1 MDRKPEECKE
11 GAPEWM
17 ATYGDL
23 VTLLMCFFVLLFA
36 FSTID
41 AQKFNA
47 VMQSFNGSAG
57 ILQSGTALEEADL
70 VFKAMPENDTTQ
82 QSQEM
87 QELQDI
93 KEQVVEF
100 LEEQEIDIEI
110 SLELQEQGLVIR
122 FVDNALFDPGKA
134 IIKESVQEVLDFLGE
149 LLTSEQFSNREIRV
163 EGHTD
168 NVPINTPKYPSNW
181 ELSAARATNVNRYF
195 IEETKIQPN
204 RLSVA
209 AYGEYKPI
217 DTNETKEGRTKNR
230 RVDVVILRE
239 LYADNIENEETTD
252 EEVPSEAATN

>member
-1 MDRKPEECKE
+1 MDKKPAECKA

-41 AQKFNA
+41 AQKFTA
-47 VMQSFNGSAG
+47 VMQSFSGSAG
-57 ILQSGTALEEADL
+57 ILESGTSLEEAEL

-93 KEQVVEF
+93 KEKVVEF
-100 LEEQEIDIEI
+100 LEEQEIDVEI

-134 IIKESVQEVLDFLGE
+134 VIKDSVREVLDFLGQ
-149 LLTSEQFSNREIRV
+149 LLMSEQFSTREIRV

-168 NVPINTPKYPSNW
+168 NVPNNSPKYPSNW
-181 ELSAARATNVNRYF
+181 ELSTARATNVIRYF
-195 IEETKIQPN
+195 LEKSKIEPI
-204 RLSVA
+204 RMSVA
-209 AYGEYKPI
+209 AYSEYKPI
-217 DTNETKEGRTKNR
+217 DTNETKEGRAKNR
-230 RVDVVILRE
+230 RVDVVILRD
-239 LYADNIENEETTD
+239 LYADNIENEETTN
-252 EEVPSEAATN
+252 EAVPSETATN